1 MLELF
6 FTREINSN
14 APYYSINLD
23 TSGKTDV
30 ITSGANIKTK
40 NIIICKNYINKSKY
54 KKLLSV
60 VSSIETL
67 VNHDRLDIE
76 FCVKNK
82 KIYILQCRPLKKIK
96 NNIDDNLFYDALK
109 NIEIKFSNLQKS
121 PSSIPGKFTI
131 FFKYV

>member
-1 MLELF
+1 MLEL

-30 ITSGANIKTK
+30 ITSEQKEQTK
-40 NIIICKNYINKSKY
+40 NIIICKNYINKRKY

-82 KIYILQCRPLKKIK
+82 KIYIYCNADL
-96 NNIDDNLFYDALK
+96 
-109 NIEIKFSNLQKS
+109 
-121 PSSIPGKFTI
+121 
-131 FFKYV
+131 